1 MISGEPL
8 ARHGTS
14 PDQEPAQFEFVF
26 RLYVSGATHSSLR
39 AVVNSRKLFERYLK
53 GRYKLEILNIAEC
66 VSMAR
71 EDQIVATPT
80 LVKLRPQPLRRYIGD
95 ISRVEQLLRSLNL
108 ESTAELKNDA

>member
-1 MISGEPL
+1 MTSGESVSRNTEAATDAESNP
-8 ARHGTS
+8 
-14 PDQEPAQFEFVF
+14 FEFVF

-71 EDQIVATPT
+71 QDQIVATPT
-80 LVKLRPQPLRRYIGD
+80 LVKVCPQPLRRFIGD
-95 ISRVEQLLRSLNL
+95 ITSVEQLLLSLNL
-108 ESTAELKNDA
+108 EPAAEKSG